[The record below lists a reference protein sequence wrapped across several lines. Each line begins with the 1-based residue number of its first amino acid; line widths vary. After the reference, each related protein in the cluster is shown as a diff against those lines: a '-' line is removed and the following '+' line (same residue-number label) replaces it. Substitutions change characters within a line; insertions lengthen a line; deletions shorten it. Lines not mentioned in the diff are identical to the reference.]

1 MDQKELISRLR
12 EYNKTRNSSECTGL
26 EKQYMKYIDEHN
38 YLYTNSY
45 EAELPDDV
53 ELFLDQHHHFKGLVG
68 EHHEKLCRYLRHIQE
83 YTCNTGLIRMDIR
96 SKRFSRYKE
105 KVFRAI
111 ACFYWFYGSGMSMK
125 DLVYGEYRDLFYGA
139 DFSQVIVSELLAENP
154 EAIQYCRDVLTSE
167 NNTAVLTRGV
177 IIAVEQSRNQELQQI
192 LLQVFLAAKLQEG
205 LRQSIVETAD
215 ENTMNFFQEV
225 LGAIERENLLRFSS
239 VQRAVL
245 TWIGIGY
252 QEVKEKD
259 VRYIFEHI
267 RLYLPEVGP
276 SGLQG
281 LGKPKQEKMSRE
293 AFEKSENPLD
303 IYIALYC
310 RGAFDV
316 EEAIQEALILLQS
329 DRRYVVASALVYLR
343 LTKSFDVESCLDFP
357 EKFGDDEWILALF
370 YSECIRLGKE
380 IEKLHL
386 TKEQTQK
393 LYGQMASFLPSV
405 GNKKVY
411 TSKGFEWFDVT
422 LTRDSLCYCMIRLL
436 EKYPSSEMVE
446 QFLPYVAS
454 ALGTKDL
461 DFFMGKLFRLAPE
474 AKRKRFMLKE
484 IISSNDAL
492 GKWIVQE
499 YRESTLTE
507 EDILQLEGRLKSKKA
522 KARAFIVEVLASQKQ
537 ESVRASYARLKESAV
552 KTIRESALELRKK
565 AGKYFEGE
573 VSDGDSEK
581 ESVEKEA
588 GIGRTGFVSTKFPP
602 LEIKGK
608 EKGFG
613 LYEPKHVYE
622 LEFPEYLQVSG
633 KGLLKKEK
641 YVDLQFIFPWDKEK
655 VLDYIRRWGERIIS
669 HEDEEYYTGYE
680 YRQVKD
686 RGFYAVNHGEKGL
699 AALPLSD
706 TWKNYFEED
715 NLTPE
720 TVFEIRFLFESTYD
734 SVYLEKMTDVKS
746 ELFTLE
752 RAELKE
758 IPYVGHFETILMRY
772 YADVLLETDFAETA
786 AKILQ
791 MLARYGKYLIYKKKR
806 YDGTEETHALTSN
819 RSIIFLQGQLHL
831 QQSDDEHFRKYF
843 PVVLE
848 LYNKFN
854 LGNPSTVL
862 NLPVI
867 QPMVLARAVCLEML
881 PVEALYEG
889 ILDHHME
896 EQRSYYYR
904 YRGQLNEAFRDA
916 YFEGRGTWGKPRLNL
931 ESYRHVQYGYGKE
944 VLECL
949 RSALDTISNTLLAM
963 ECQRLNEKTE
973 VTDYVEGLVVIR
985 GVEYLI
991 LALQVLEGEDI
1002 RRQTYGEDRNIVF
1015 SNVIRHCYPS
1025 SFMENIEKGGDAAMI
1040 SDTEES
1046 NALNTS
1052 DAKALAAARIPEER
1066 LVEAAMLAPQWIDVV
1081 NEVLKW
1087 DGFKGACYYFTAHMK
1102 QYDLKQKKAEIAKY
1116 TELEPEDLYDGAFD
1130 MDWCRNVYE
1139 SLGEKRF
1146 QILYKASKFLCENSF
1161 HTRARKY
1168 ADACLGK
1175 KGKEV
1180 WKKEAVEK
1188 RNKDAL
1194 NAYCICPLESD
1205 ADLLE
1210 RYLYVQQFL
1219 KESKK
1224 FGSQRQASEKRAAE
1238 MALMNLARNSRFE
1251 TVTRLSWMMESEG
1264 IRQNEDVLSPQ
1275 ILSGGEAGAQNTKT
1289 GDKGKGTKDCI
1300 EAWIEIDGQGRN
1312 EICIRKN
1319 GKKQKSVPAAL
1330 KKDERMLHLKEIH
1343 SQWNEQYKRS
1353 RRMLEQAMEER
1364 TVFSREELGV
1374 MMHNPIVA
1382 PMLEKLVLISGDE
1395 IGFYRD
1401 GKFGNIPASG
1411 QADTVR
1417 IAHPYDLY
1425 EHQAW
1430 HTCQKQ
1436 IFDEGTVQP
1445 FKQVFR
1451 ELYLKLEDEQD
1462 MSESRRYSGY
1472 QIQTKKAAAALKSR
1486 KWNVSYENG
1495 LERVYYKDNLIVNL
1509 YAEADWFS
1517 PSDIEAPAIEYVS
1530 FSSRKDGKKV
1540 LIRDIDPVTFSET
1553 MRDVDLAVSTAYV
1566 GGVDPVTSFSTMELR
1581 KTIVE
1586 YTCQLMKLTNVTVQ
1600 EHFADIKG
1608 GLNNYS
1614 VHLGSGVVHQSGGG
1628 AIHIVAVHS
1637 GKRGKVYLPFLDE
1650 DPKTAEIL
1658 SKVIL
1663 LAEDKKIK
1671 DPEILRQIVRRE
1683 DK

>member
-1 MDQKELISRLR
+1 MNQKELISCLR
-12 EYNKTRNSSECTGL
+12 EYNKTRNSSECTDL

-45 EAELPDDV
+45 EAELPDNV
-53 ELFLDQHHHFKGLVG
+53 EDFLNQHHHFKGLLG

-105 KVFRAI
+105 KVFQAI
-111 ACFYWFYGSGMSMK
+111 ACFYWFYGSEMSMK

-139 DFSQVIVSELLAENP
+139 DFSQVIAAELLAENP
-154 EAIQYCRDVLTSE
+154 EVIQYCRDVLTSE

-192 LLQVFLAAKLQEG
+192 LLQVFLAARLQEG

-215 ENTMNFFQEV
+215 ENTMNFFQRV
-225 LGAIERENLLRFSS
+225 LDAIERENLLRFSS

-259 VRYIFEHI
+259 VRYIFEYI
-267 RLYLPEVGP
+267 RLYMTEV
-276 SGLQG
+276 
-281 LGKPKQEKMSRE
+281 E
-293 AFEKSENPLD
+293 FEKSENPLD

-310 RGAFDV
+310 KGAFDV
-316 EEAIQEALILLQS
+316 EEAIQEAFILLQN
-329 DRRYVVASALVYLR
+329 DRRYMVASALVYLR
-343 LTKSFDVESCLDFP
+343 MTKSFDVGSCLDFP

-370 YSECIRLGKE
+370 YSECIRLGKD

-386 TKEQTQK
+386 TKEQTEK
-393 LYGQMASFLPSV
+393 LYGQMASFLMSV
-405 GNKKVY
+405 GSKKVY

-436 EKYPSSEMVE
+436 EKYSSSEMVE

-461 DFFMGKLFRLAPE
+461 DFFMGKLFRLASE
-474 AKRKRFMLKE
+474 AERRRFMLKE

-499 YRESTLTE
+499 YRESMLTE

-522 KARAFIVEVLASQKQ
+522 KARAHIVEVLASQTK
-537 ESVRASYARLKESAV
+537 ENVRASYARLRESAV

-573 VSDGDSEK
+573 DSAGNSEK
-581 ESVEKEA
+581 ESVHREA
-588 GIGRTGFVSTKFPP
+588 GVSQPGFASSKFTP

-608 EKGFG
+608 KKGFG
-613 LYEPKHVYE
+613 LYEPKHMYE
-622 LEFPEYLQVSG
+622 LEFPEYLQVSD

-641 YVDLQFIFPWDKEK
+641 YADLQSVFPWDKEK
-655 VLDYIRRWGERIIS
+655 VLDYIRRWGERITS

-686 RGFYAVNHGEKGL
+686 RSFYVVNHGEKGL

-706 TWKNYFEED
+706 TWKKYFEED

-734 SVYLEKMTDVKS
+734 SVYLEKITDVKS

-752 RAELKE
+752 REELKE

-772 YADVLLETDFAETA
+772 YTDILEKTDFAGTA

-791 MLARYGKYLIYKKKR
+791 MFARYGKYLIYKKKR
-806 YDGTEETHALTSN
+806 YDNIEETHALTSN
-819 RSIIFLQGQLHL
+819 RSIIFLKGQLHL
-831 QQSDDEHFRKYF
+831 QKSDDEHFRKYF

-867 QPMVLARAVCLEML
+867 SPMVLARAVCLEML

-889 ILDHHME
+889 ILDNHME
-896 EQRSYYYR
+896 EQRSYYYSH
-904 YRGQLNEAFRDA
+904 RGQLNEAFRDA
-916 YFEGRGTWGKPRLNL
+916 YFEGRGTWGRPRLNL
-931 ESYRHVQYGYGKE
+931 ENYRHIQYDYGKE
-944 VLECL
+944 VLGCL

-1025 SFMENIEKGGDAAMI
+1025 SFIGSSEKSGEASKKSDMEEPDAL
-1040 SDTEES
+1040 D
-1046 NALNTS
+1046 TS

-1066 LVEAAMLAPQWIDVV
+1066 LVETAMLAPQWIDVV
-1081 NEVLKW
+1081 NEVLRW
-1087 DGFKGACYYFTAHMK
+1087 DGFKEACYYFTAHMK
-1102 QYDLKQKKAEIAKY
+1102 QYDVKQKKAEIAKY

-1180 WKKEAVEK
+1180 WKKEAMEK

-1224 FGSQRQASEKRAAE
+1224 FGSQRQASEKRAVE
-1238 MALMNLARNSRFE
+1238 MALMNLAHNSRFE

-1275 ILSGGEAGAQNTKT
+1275 VLSGA
-1289 GDKGKGTKDCI
+1289 DKDKGTKEKAADTGKGAGAKDCV

-1319 GKKQKSVPAAL
+1319 GKKQKSIPAAL
-1330 KKDERMLHLKEIH
+1330 KKDERVLHLKEIH

-1364 TVFSREELGV
+1364 TEFSREELGV

-1382 PMLEKLVLISGDE
+1382 PMLEKLVLVSGDE
-1395 IGFYRD
+1395 IGFYRE
-1401 GKFGNIPASG
+1401 GKFGDVSAAG
-1411 QADTVR
+1411 RADAVR

-1425 EHQAW
+1425 EHQVW

-1436 IFDEGTVQP
+1436 LFDEEIVQP

-1495 LERVYYKDNLIVNL
+1495 LERVYYKDNLIVSL

-1530 FSSRKDGKKV
+1530 FYSRKDGKKV

-1586 YTCQLMKLTNVTVQ
+1586 YTCQLMKLANVTVQ

-1614 VHLGSGVVHQSGGG
+1614 VHLGSSVVHQSGGG
-1628 AIHIVAVHS
+1628 TIHIVAVHS

-1663 LAEDKKIK
+1663 LAEDEKIK

-1683 DK
+1683 DR

>member
-1 MDQKELISRLR
+1 MISRLR
-12 EYNKTRNSSECTGL
+12 EYNKTRNSNTCTRL
-26 EKQYMKYIDEHN
+26 EKQYMKYVDEHN
-38 YLYTNSY
+38 YLYIYTSY
-45 EAELPDDV
+45 EAKLTENV
-53 ELFLDQHHHFKGLVG
+53 EDFLDRQHYFQGLLG
-68 EHHEKLCRYLRHIQE
+68 EHHDKLCRYLRHIQE
-83 YTCNTGLIRMDIR
+83 YTCNDGLVRMDIR

-105 KVFRAI
+105 KIFRAI

-125 DLVYGEYRDLFYGA
+125 DLVYGEYRDLFYGV

-154 EAIQYCRDVLTSE
+154 EVIQYCVDVLTSE
-167 NNTAVLTRGV
+167 NNTAVLTRSV
-177 IIAVEQSRNQELQQI
+177 IIAVEQSHNQELQQL

-215 ENTMNFFQEV
+215 ENTMDFFQKA
-225 LGAIERENLLRFSS
+225 LDAIERENLLRFSS

-267 RLYLPEVGP
+267 RLYLPKADASDFQGTKK
-276 SGLQG
+276 SG
-281 LGKPKQEKMSRE
+281 QEKMRRE
-293 AFEKSENPLD
+293 TFEKSGNPLD
-303 IYIALYC
+303 IYLALYC
-310 RGAFDV
+310 KGALDV
-316 EEAIQEALILLQS
+316 EEAIEEACVLLQS
-329 DRRYVVASALVYLR
+329 GRRYVVASALVYLH
-343 LTKSFDVESCLDFP
+343 LTKSFDVEDHLDFP

-370 YSECIRLGKE
+370 YSECIRLGKD

-386 TKEQTQK
+386 TKEQTEK
-393 LYGQMASFLPSV
+393 LYEAMAAFLPSV
-405 GNKKVY
+405 GSKKVY
-411 TSKGFEWFDVT
+411 TSKGFEWFEVT

-436 EKYPSSEMVE
+436 DKYPSSEMVE

-461 DFFMGKLFRLAPE
+461 DFFMGRLFRMASE
-474 AKRKRFMLKE
+474 TKRKRFMLKE

-522 KARAFIVEVLASQKQ
+522 KARAYIVEVLASQKRDT
-537 ESVRASYARLKESAV
+537 VRASYMRLKESAV

-565 AGKYFEGE
+565 AEKYFEGE
-573 VSDGDSEK
+573 DHAGALEK
-581 ESVEKEA
+581 ENMQKEA
-588 GIGRTGFVSTKFPP
+588 ISGRSGSVLAGFTP

-622 LEFPEYLQVSG
+622 LECPEYLQVCD

-641 YVDLQFIFPWDKEK
+641 YVDLQAVFPWDKER
-655 VLDYIRRWGERIIS
+655 VLDYIRRWGERITC
-669 HEDEEYYTGYE
+669 HENEEYYTGYE

-686 RGFYAVNHGEKGL
+686 SGFYAVNHGEKGL
-699 AALPLSD
+699 AAMPLFD
-706 TWKNYFEED
+706 TWKKYFEED
-715 NLTPE
+715 HLTPE
-720 TVFEIRFLFESTYD
+720 TVFEIRFLMESTYD

-752 RAELKE
+752 RSELKE
-758 IPYVGHFETILMRY
+758 IPYVGHFETLMMRY
-772 YADVLLETDFAETA
+772 YTDIQEETDFAGTA
-786 AKILQ
+786 AQILQ

-806 YDGTEETHALTSN
+806 YDGTEETHALTFN

-831 QQSDDEHFRKYF
+831 QQSDEVHFRNYF

-854 LGNPSTVL
+854 LGNTSDVL

-867 QPMVLARAVCLEML
+867 MPMLLARAVHLEML

-889 ILDHHME
+889 ILDDHMSE
-896 EQRSYYYR
+896 TRPYYYR
-904 YRGQLNEAFRDA
+904 NRGQFNEAFRDA
-916 YFEGRGTWGKPRLNL
+916 YFEGKGTWGKPRLDLKN
-931 ESYRHVQYGYGKE
+931 YRHILYHYDTE

-949 RSALDTISNTLLAM
+949 RTALDTLSNTLLAM

-973 VTDYVEGLVVIR
+973 VTDYVEGLTVIR
-985 GVEYLI
+985 GVRYLI

-1015 SNVIRHCYPS
+1015 SNVIRHCYPA
-1025 SFMENIEKGGDAAMI
+1025 SFIEGSEKNSAAARK
-1040 SDTEES
+1040 SDTVGPES
-1046 NALNTS
+1046 LDIS

-1087 DGFKGACYYFTAHMK
+1087 DGFKEACYYFTAHMK

-1130 MDWCRNVYE
+1130 MGWCRNVYAA
-1139 SLGEKRF
+1139 LGEKRF

-1175 KGKEV
+1175 KGKEA
-1180 WKKEAVEK
+1180 WKKEAVDK

-1205 ADLLE
+1205 TDLLE

-1224 FGSQRQASEKRAAE
+1224 FGSQRQASEKRAVE

-1275 ILSGGEAGAQNTKT
+1275 ILSGGDEKT
-1289 GDKGKGTKDCI
+1289 QDRKEETSGRGKGAKDCI

-1330 KKDERMLHLKEIH
+1330 KKDEWVLRLKEIH

-1364 TVFSREELGV
+1364 TQFSREELGV

-1382 PMLEKLVLISGDE
+1382 PMLEKLVLVSGEE
-1395 IGFYRD
+1395 IGFYKD
-1401 GKFGNIPASG
+1401 GKFGEKPAAG

-1425 EHQAW
+1425 EHQVW

-1436 IFDEGTVQP
+1436 IFDEEIVQP
-1445 FKQVFR
+1445 FKQAFR

-1486 KWNVSYENG
+1486 KWNVSYESG

-1517 PSDIEAPAIEYVS
+1517 PGDIEAPAIEYIS
-1530 FSSRKDGKKV
+1530 FYSRKDGKKV

-1608 GLNNYS
+1608 GLNHYS

-1663 LAEDKKIK
+1663 LAEDGKIK
-1671 DPEILRQIVRRE
+1671 DPEILRQIVRRK